1 MKRLPK
7 EHRVMTN
14 PDDFPM
20 AGRHIHSLRIR
31 GFASEGINF
40 TDEENDH
47 FELCRVCRLKVL
59 DALKNAAGLVVHPM
73 VKAA

>member
-14 PDDFPM
+14 PHDFRL

-40 TDEENDH
+40 TDEENEH
-47 FELCRVCRLKVL
+47 FEVCRVCRLNVL
-59 DALKNAAGLVVHPM
+59 DALKNVARMVVHPM